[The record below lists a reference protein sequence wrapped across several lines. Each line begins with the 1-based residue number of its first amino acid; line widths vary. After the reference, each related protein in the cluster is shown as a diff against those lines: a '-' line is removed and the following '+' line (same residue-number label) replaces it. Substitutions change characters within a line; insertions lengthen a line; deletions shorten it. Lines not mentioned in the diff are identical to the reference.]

1 MKPCWFC
8 INKVQH
14 SENDCTNNANYNKN
28 ENYKET
34 NYLNIKKRD
43 KNNEAISI
51 IGIDNFGLLM
61 ELMKKDTTV
70 NRAMTLYYSDDVN
83 VSFGKVLMI
92 IINTLV
98 NENRRIGE

>member
-14 SENDCTNNANYNKN
+14 SENDCANNDNYKKN
-28 ENYKET
+28 ENY
-34 NYLNIKKRD
+34 LNIRNRE
-43 KNNEAISI
+43 KNNEVIGI
-51 IGIDNFGLLM
+51 IGIDGFDLLM
-61 ELMKKDTTV
+61 DLMRKDATV
-70 NRAMTLYYSDDVN
+70 NRVMNLYYSDDEN

-98 NENRRIGE
+98 NENRQIGE